1 MVATI
6 SSKGQLTIPRAIRDS
21 LRLRTGD
28 KVDFVLSDAGRLELV
43 PHRSSVTALRGM
55 VRHSGPALSLADME
69 RAIGK
74 GGTP

>member
-1 MVATI
+1 MVATV
-6 SSKGQLTIPRAIRDS
+6 SSKGQRPIP
-21 LRLRTGD
+21 
-28 KVDFVLSDAGRLELV
+28 
-43 PHRSSVTALRGM
+43 RSSVTALRGV